1 MRDEVVTFDWPFAH
15 GAGSKY
21 FGVQV
26 LPSLVDTYTL
36 GLQLSARAIARH
48 HELSSVPT
56 SLGRFWMRP
65 ATIVAC
71 CVDDGRL
78 IASALPRT
86 PASNFCH
93 NNPPVDATRDGSADL
108 KMPPGS
114 TGIDGSSKPML

>member
-56 SLGRFWMRP
+56 SLGGFWMRP
-65 ATIVAC
+65 AALGLWCVAPTSPDRFGMRRATMVPC
-71 CVDDGRL
+71 CEDDGRL
-78 IASALPRT
+78 TASAFPRP

-93 NNPPVDATRDGSADL
+93 NNPPVD
-108 KMPPGS
+108 
-114 TGIDGSSKPML
+114 